1 MSGFSPMS
9 RQKEKVIGKEFE
21 YKVQKPRYGGAKT
34 HAEHTVQRT
43 VDTLFFVLHYI
54 MINN

>member
-21 YKVQKPRYGGAKT
+21 YKVQKPWYGGAKT